1 MCKKCICT
9 YLLPT
14 SVHPRCWPVHTV
26 YGLPSATQ
34 VLQIS
39 IKGKTKKKRT
49 PTPFLNV
56 TVGLNGDHVNSAQ
69 TSRCA
74 EAALTPPSSPLSFY
88 FKVLLK
94 PTYVLP
100 PPIKKNP
107 GSREFTE
114 IRHISLY
121 CVYKNAFIPTSDSA
135 RPIMHPCT
143 WISYLP
149 CEYLLLSSPIYA
161 SIFADAV
168 VIGPQRSTLQWR
180 LHLHRDVLYG
190 ITFFIEKKFNVC
202 NIKALG
208 GERVLLWRAENT
220 KRADVE

>member
-14 SVHPRCWPVHTV
+14 SVHPRCWPAHTQFMECRAQLKFPKFPLKEKQRKKTHTP
-26 YGLPSATQ
+26 LPAS
-34 VLQIS
+34 
-39 IKGKTKKKRT
+39 KTRILLLT
-49 PTPFLNV
+49 WMV
-56 TVGLNGDHVNSAQ
+56 TMWTWPNQ
-69 TSRCA
+69 T

-88 FKVLLK
+88 FLK
-94 PTYVLP
+94 CYQNPCMT

-107 GSREFTE
+107 GSWEFTD

-121 CVYKNAFIPTSDSA
+121 YVYKNAFIPTSDSA
-135 RPIMHPCT
+135 CPIMPPCT

-190 ITFFIEKKFNVC
+190 ITFFNEKNSMFV
-202 NIKALG
+202 I
-208 GERVLLWRAENT
+208 
-220 KRADVE
+220 